1 LFKATKTTCQ
11 ALVNNLTS
19 LFDQYGLRRRIILY
33 VKDEGSNLN
42 AMTITL
48 KSIMKCE
55 AFGLDENFQGT
66 FFDHVFSI
74 NEKICKNLRFVSIKS
89 T

>member
-1 LFKATKTTCQ
+1 LFKIKKTTYQ

-19 LFDQYGLRRRIILY
+19 LFYQYGLRRRIIVY
-33 VKDEGSNLN
+33 VEDEGSNLN

-55 AFGLDENFQGT
+55 AFGFNESFQGIC
-66 FFDHVFSI
+66 FGNVFSI
-74 NEKICKNLRFVSIKS
+74 NEKICTNLRFVSIKS

>member
-1 LFKATKTTCQ
+1 LYKAKKTTCQ

-19 LFDQYGLRRRIILY
+19 LFDQYGLRRRIIVY
-33 VKDEGSNLN
+33 VEDEVSNLN
-42 AMTITL
+42 AMTITI

-55 AFGLDENFQGT
+55 AFGLDESFQGT
-66 FFDHVFSI
+66 CFDHVFSI
-74 NEKICKNLRFVSIKS
+74 NEKICKKLRFVSIKS